1 MLQKA
6 LVLVACIALNAN
18 AIAQLRAIPDAAKRG
33 EMRHV
38 QAMIVAIDGA
48 AQQLSPGAQIRD
60 AANRII
66 VPSAVPEGSLVKY
79 LLDNAGLIHRVWILS
94 PEEAA
99 ARDKPQ

>member
-1 MLQKA
+1 MA
-6 LVLVACIALNAN
+6 GRIMFFVAMLVAVTLAH
-18 AIAQLRAIPDAAKRG
+18 AQLRSIPGAAKRG

-66 VPSAVPEGSLVKY
+66 VPAAIPEGSLVKY
-79 LLDNAGLIHRVWILS
+79 QLDKEGLVHRVWILS

-99 ARDKPQ
+99 ARDTPQ